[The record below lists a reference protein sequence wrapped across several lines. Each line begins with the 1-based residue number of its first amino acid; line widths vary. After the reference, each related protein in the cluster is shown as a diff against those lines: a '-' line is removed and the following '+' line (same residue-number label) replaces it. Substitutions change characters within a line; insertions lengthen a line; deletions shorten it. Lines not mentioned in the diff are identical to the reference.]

1 MRIDIDDILA
11 PRGRPQRRDELAD
24 SAAKIAREQAAERVS
39 GGLLLSGPPEATA
52 KANQLSR
59 SLGVPAPVIDGNI
72 AAMERR
78 QQTEQ
83 FVSTSMR
90 FAGIASWAS
99 DPRNAAIGVDDW
111 ENLGLLGKTWETAKQ
126 FTTGAL
132 PSLAS
137 GLFGGLAD
145 NVESLIGA
153 ASDVADAIDPTIA
166 ILGFASDAIN
176 KVFGTDIRMD
186 KDAQDT
192 QDLLRRGRRKRQ
204 EALKVEANAWRPQST
219 SWIARDLLSG
229 VESVPLTLTAILTRD
244 PKAAA
249 GVMGALSGAGS
260 YGDARAQGLDLGAS
274 LAYGARQGFVEVITE
289 KMPASKLLG
298 DIASRTPFGKM
309 IATQLAQEIP
319 GEQAATFL
327 QDLDEWVTLNPSNSL
342 KEFALERPSAAAQTL
357 LATIGG
363 VGVTTGTISATTRAL
378 DTVTKVATK
387 RAQSAQA
394 EREGTV
400 IDKLGDAAVNS
411 KIRQRDP
418 EAFAALIREMAED
431 GATDLYVDG
440 EAVRAYMQSD
450 SFDPEGPWAEYIDQS
465 SEAFATGADV
475 VIPVEKALT
484 DLAGT
489 PVWEALKNN
498 MRFSPGGAS
507 RSEAEQFNAEVA
519 DLESMLPEEDVDA
532 RAEREFATARDNLA
546 GSIATKLMDAG
557 YTPSIA
563 RTHAELVATR
573 YATRAARKGQSLT
586 GKEYDDVEIR
596 QVLPEQLALAQKND
610 GIDAVIEEMRR
621 QGKGEGAGPS
631 LAEFIAKRGG
641 IEDAGGDL
649 ASMGADKWHVGKPGR
664 RKLIKPFDK
673 NQSSMLAS
681 DGPRDTQI
689 ERVFQAAID
698 AGYFPELE
706 GVDRTNAADA
716 LDNNML
722 MEALGAELTGTKR
735 FAKSIDTTLADNA
748 AELDRIL
755 RERGVD
761 PKTATRKQIRA
772 ALDEYSQQEE
782 AAGYEQADTSSE
794 AFKRWFGDSKV
805 VDAKGRPLVVY
816 HGTPADFEAFDKD
829 RVGGR
834 WDASIGLHF
843 SDRPAEASLYAGREM
858 GGEPDGQV
866 IPAYLKIENP
876 LIVETTA
883 PAWRYA
889 DENRFELIRD
899 IVQSRRKA
907 EADDPAKRQADDDA
921 IFAALTDDNPFAEVE
936 LAPAARPAAKYQPLK
951 PYDGIIIKGSDGM
964 NAIAF
969 EPTQI
974 KSVNNA
980 GTFDPTDPRILNQSY
995 GDGPRGR
1002 VIFNQGRT
1010 VIELFQSRNLS
1021 TFLHETSHMWLEE
1034 LRFDAMDPDAPDQLK
1049 ADWKLVE
1056 KWFSDNGHPIKD
1068 GVIPVE
1074 AHEMFAR
1081 GGEQYFMEGKSP
1093 TGPLKGVFEQF
1104 RQWLNSIYRTVQ
1116 ALRTPLSPEIR
1127 EVFDRLIAT
1136 DQDLEFTAAE
1146 QSMSPLFKEAEWMSK
1161 TEYNAY
1167 VRLASDARTDARA
1180 MLIDKTTREIRA
1192 RETKQYKSIAEG
1204 ARAEVAESVDARP
1217 AFRAMA
1223 AMKQAPM
1230 DRQWVVD
1237 TMGDETALLLPR
1249 AVPPLYKNGGVHP
1262 DTIAEQSGFATGRD
1276 MIEALT
1282 AIEIAHRTAR
1292 EEGDKRGLRER
1303 IIEEEVSEIMR
1314 QRYGDP
1320 LTDGSI
1326 EREALAAV
1334 HNEMAGEVIAAEVRV
1349 LARRTGNRPTPYAIA
1364 RNWARNKVRTG
1375 IISQEAMPGAIQ
1387 RHARAAA
1394 KAGREAE
1401 KAYLAQD
1408 IEEAFRFKQSQM
1420 IHNALLSEAKKALD
1434 EVDAARRRLDK
1445 IAARPTMKSVDQG
1458 YLEQAHGL
1466 LEAVDLKRRSMVQV
1480 DRKEAFEKWV
1490 NSRADGEEV
1499 LVPES
1504 FDWSGTNWTRMT
1516 VEALLGLDDTVK
1528 SIIHLGRLK
1537 QTLLDNKERRK
1548 FDDWKEEALAGIE
1561 ATPGRKIT
1569 NELGDPSR
1577 PVAGIF
1583 ANLMKMEVFASEMD
1597 NAKADGVWQRLL
1609 VQRSTEAANYR
1620 DEMRDEVLNPIAE
1633 AYNAL
1638 PTKTRDRMAERIT
1651 IPEMPWR
1658 SADPNDPRNGTPQI
1672 RTRWDVV
1679 GMALNLG
1686 TSSNL
1691 DKLARGYGISEQVA
1705 EEIVRRELTK
1715 EEWDFVQGVWD
1726 SLNLL
1731 RPHIA
1736 RVEREMTGVEPEW
1749 QEPREVDTPFGTLKG
1764 GYYPVKYDPAQ
1775 SQQAEDYDNDAV
1787 ADLFG
1792 KRSGVATSKGHTIAR
1807 TDYAAPLLLSPEQVL
1822 FTHVEK
1828 IITRNAY
1835 APWVRDVLKAVKQP
1849 SIRAAI
1855 DRKFGSEFRQQIEPW
1870 LRQQV
1875 REGIVNESGAR
1886 FAEKF
1891 LRSARVNL
1899 TVVAMG
1905 LRWSTGLAQT
1915 IGLGNSIG
1923 RIGFNNVR
1931 RGMQRMLSN
1940 PSKAAEFVF
1949 ARSPEMERRNE
1960 SMNRDVA
1967 EAFRQMRSARM
1978 SGSSTLRKAKAA
1990 QAKAQAFAFWHI
2002 GMIDRYVVSIPT
2014 WLGAYEK
2021 ATREGMDDVKASA
2034 YADKMVR
2041 LSQGS
2046 GREKDLSAWQS
2057 NQTSEGLKFFTMF
2070 YTPFNVLLNTQWEA
2084 GRAARRGDWRKA
2096 SSLAFWFM
2104 IATPLL
2110 DAMLAGD
2117 TPWDDDDEEGW
2128 ATWLARN
2135 VGFYQFAGIP
2145 IVRDA
2150 TNYAERKM
2158 IGQFATFSP
2167 GPIGRIFD
2175 ATEDAATLAWD
2186 ATLGEDEVSD
2196 RWLRTA
2202 IETPGYFLGLPT
2214 GQVAQTGNFLK
2225 DVSLGE
2231 ADPEGFWDWYTGLT
2245 KGKIEE

>member
-1 MRIDIDDILA
+1 MQIDDYLS
-11 PRGRPQRRDELAD
+11 PRPRKERRDPYEK
-24 SAAKIAREQAAERVS
+24 SARRIAREDAAQH
-39 GGLLLSGPPEATA
+39 LSTSLTVAPPPDATA
-52 KANQLSR
+52 KANRLSR
-59 SLGVPAPVIDGNI
+59 SLAIPAPVIDIDPAGY
-72 AAMERR
+72 ER
-78 QQTEQ
+78 QQQ
-83 FVSTSMR
+83 AQNFVNTSLR
-90 FAGIASWAS
+90 FAGMATWAS

-111 ENLGLLGKTWETAKQ
+111 ENLSLLGKTWA
-126 FTTGAL
+126 TTRDFAAGAF
-132 PSLAS
+132 PSLVAGTFDS
-137 GLFGGLAD
+137 VAGGAED
-145 NVESLIGA
+145 LIGA
-153 ASDVADAIDPTIA
+153 VGDVTDALDPKTA
-166 ILGFASDAIN
+166 VLGFASDAIN
-176 KVFGTDIRMD
+176 TIFGTSIRMD

-192 QDLLRRGRRKRQ
+192 QDILRSARTKRKAALQ
-204 EALKVEANAWRPQST
+204 SEAKAWRPLSD
-219 SWIARDLLSG
+219 SWIARDLLGG

-244 PKAAA
+244 PKSAA
-249 GVMGALSGAGS
+249 GVMGAITAGGS
-260 YGDARAQGLDLGAS
+260 YGDARAQGLDLGTS

-298 DIASRTPFGKM
+298 YIADRTPFGKM
-309 IATQLAQEIP
+309 LAKQLAQEIP

-327 QDLDEWVTLNPSNSL
+327 QDLDEWVTLNPEKSL
-342 KEFALERPSAAAQTL
+342 KEFALERPGAAAQTL

-363 VGVTTGTISATTRAL
+363 VGTTTGAISATTKAL
-378 DTVTKVATK
+378 DTVAKVASQ
-387 RAQSAQA
+387 RAQAAAAQ
-394 EREGTV
+394 REGGV
-400 IDKLGDAAVNS
+400 IDKLGDAAVAS
-411 KIRQRDP
+411 KIRARDP
-418 EAFAALIREMAED
+418 EAFSALVREMAED

-440 EAVRAYMQSD
+440 EAVRTYMQSD
-450 SFDPEGPWAEYIDQS
+450 SFDPEGPWAEYIEQS
-465 SEAFATGADV
+465 SEAFATGADI
-475 VIPVEKALT
+475 VIPVDKALT

-507 RSEAEQFNAEVA
+507 RAEAETFDT
-519 DLESMLPEEDVDA
+519 DLETMLPEEDDQA
-532 RAEREFATARDNLA
+532 RTEREFATARDNLA
-546 GSIATKLMDAG
+546 GSIATKLMNAG

-563 RTHAELVATR
+563 RTQAELVATR
-573 YATRAARKGQSLT
+573 YATRTARKGEMLT

-596 QVLPEQLALAQKND
+596 QVLPAPLALAQKDD
-610 GIDAVIEEMRR
+610 GIDAVIEVMREEAR
-621 QGKGEGAGPS
+621 MSKPN
-631 LAEFIAKRGG
+631 AKP
-641 IEDAGGDL
+641 
-649 ASMGADKWHVGKPGR
+649 KPGA
-664 RKLIKPFDK
+664 KP
-673 NQSSMLAS
+673 AS
-681 DGPRDTQI
+681 AKAS
-689 ERVFQAAID
+689 AA
-698 AGYFPELE
+698 ATELSAILTAE
-706 GVDRTNAADA
+706 G
-716 LDNNML
+716 LDPV
-722 MEALGAELTGTKR
+722 K
-735 FAKSIDTTLADNA
+735 
-748 AELDRIL
+748 
-755 RERGVD
+755 
-761 PKTATRKQIRA
+761 ATRKQIRE
-772 ALDEYSQQEE
+772 ALGAYSQREE
-782 AAGYEQADTSSE
+782 SQGYEQADTSTYE
-794 AFKRWFGDSKV
+794 
-805 VDAKGRPLVVY
+805 
-816 HGTPADFEAFDKD
+816 
-829 RVGGR
+829 
-834 WDASIGLHF
+834 
-843 SDRPAEASLYAGREM
+843 
-858 GGEPDGQV
+858 
-866 IPAYLKIENP
+866 
-876 LIVETTA
+876 
-883 PAWRYA
+883 
-889 DENRFELIRD
+889 
-899 IVQSRRKA
+899 
-907 EADDPAKRQADDDA
+907 
-921 IFAALTDDNPFAEVE
+921 
-936 LAPAARPAAKYQPLK
+936 
-951 PYDGIIIKGSDGM
+951 
-964 NAIAF
+964 
-969 EPTQI
+969 
-974 KSVNNA
+974 
-980 GTFDPTDPRILNQSY
+980 
-995 GDGPRGR
+995 DGPRGR
-1002 VIFNQGRT
+1002 VIFNQGKT
-1010 VIELFQSRNLS
+1010 VIELFQTRNLS

-1034 LRFDAMDPDAPDQLK
+1034 LRFDALAPDAPEQIK
-1049 ADWKLVE
+1049 ADWKAVG
-1056 KWFSDNGHPIKD
+1056 KWFKDNGYPIKD

-1093 TGPLKGVFEQF
+1093 TGPLRSVFEQF
-1104 RQWLNSIYRTVQ
+1104 RQWLDSIYRTVK

-1146 QSMSPLFKEAEWMSK
+1146 QAMSPLFKEAEGMSK
-1161 TEYNAY
+1161 AEYDAY
-1167 VRLASDARTDARA
+1167 VRLTSDARSDARA
-1180 MLIDKTTREIRA
+1180 QLLDKTTREIRA
-1192 RETKQYKSIAEG
+1192 RETDRYKGVAQTVRE
-1204 ARAEVAESVDARP
+1204 EVTESVNARP
-1217 AFRAMA
+1217 AFRAMTA
-1223 AMKQAPM
+1223 LKQTPM
-1230 DRQWVVD
+1230 DRQWIID
-1237 TMGDETALLLPR
+1237 TLGDEAVLLLPR
-1249 AVPPLYKNGGVHP
+1249 GVPPLYKNGGVHP

-1276 MIEALT
+1276 MIEAMT

-1303 IIEEEVSEIMR
+1303 VIEEEVSEIMR

-1334 HNEMAGEVIAAEVRV
+1334 HNDMAGEVIAAEVRV
-1349 LARRTGNRPTPYAIA
+1349 LARKTGNRPTPYAIA
-1364 RNWARNKVRTG
+1364 RNWARNKIRTG
-1375 IISQEAMPGAIQ
+1375 LVSQEAMPGAIQ

-1408 IEEAFRFKQSQM
+1408 VDEAFRFKQSQM

-1434 EVDAARRRLDK
+1434 DVEAARRRLDK
-1445 IAARPTMKSVDQG
+1445 IAGRPTMKSVQQG
-1458 YLEQAHGL
+1458 YLDQAHAL
-1466 LEAVDLKRRSMVQV
+1466 LEAVDLKRRSMVQI
-1480 DRKEAFEKWV
+1480 DRKEAFEKWAG
-1490 NSRADGEEV
+1490 SRADGEEV
-1499 LVPES
+1499 LIPES
-1504 FDWSGTNWTRMT
+1504 FDWTGTNWTRMT
-1516 VEALLGLDDTVK
+1516 VDALLGLDDTVK

-1537 QTLLDNKERRK
+1537 KTLLDNKERRD
-1548 FDDWKEEALAGIE
+1548 FDEWKEEALAGLE

-1620 DEMRDEVLNPIAE
+1620 DEQRDEVLNPIAE

-1638 PTKTRDRMAERIT
+1638 PTKTRDRLAQRIT
-1651 IPEMPWR
+1651 VPEMPWR
-1658 SADPNDPRNGTPQI
+1658 SADLNDPRNGQP
-1672 RTRWDVV
+1672 RVMTRWDIV

-1686 TSSNL
+1686 TNSNL
-1691 DKLARGYGISEQVA
+1691 DKLARGYGISEATA
-1705 EEIVRRELTK
+1705 EDIVRRELTK

-1749 QEPREVDTPFGTLKG
+1749 QEPRSVDTPFGTLKG
-1764 GYYPVKYDPAQ
+1764 GYYPVKYDPSQ

-1787 ADLFG
+1787 NDLFG
-1792 KRSGVATSKGHTIAR
+1792 QRSGVATSKGHTIAR
-1807 TDYAAPLLLSPEQVL
+1807 TGYAAPLLLSPEQVL

-1855 DRKFGSEFRQQIEPW
+1855 DRKFGAEFRQQVEPW

-1905 LRWSTGLAQT
+1905 LRWSTGLAQI

-1923 RIGFNNVR
+1923 RIGANNVR
-1931 RGMQRMLSN
+1931 RGMQRMLIN

-1949 ARSPEMERRNE
+1949 ERSPEMARRNE

-1978 SGSSTLRKAKAA
+1978 SGSAAMRKAGAA

-2021 ATREGMDDVKASA
+2021 ASREGMDDVKASA

-2057 NQTSEGLKFFTMF
+2057 NQSSEGLKFFTMF

-2214 GQVAQTGNFLK
+2214 GQVAQTANFLK

-2231 ADPEGFWDWYTGLT
+2231 ADPEGFWDWYSGLT

>member
-59 SLGVPAPVIDGNI
+59 SLGVPAPVIDGNL

-90 FAGIASWAS
+90 FAGMASWAS

-145 NVESLIGA
+145 NAESLIGA
-153 ASDVADAIDPTIA
+153 ASDVADAFDPKVA

-192 QDLLRRGRRKRQ
+192 QDLLRGGQRKRQ

-219 SWIARDLLSG
+219 SWIARDLLKG

-327 QDLDEWVTLNPSNSL
+327 QDLDEWVTLNPSKSL

-363 VGVTTGTISATTRAL
+363 VGVTTGTISATTKAL

-387 RAQSAQA
+387 RAQAAQA

-418 EAFAALIREMAED
+418 EAFAALIREMAEN
-431 GATDLYVDG
+431 GANDLYVDG

-465 SEAFATGADV
+465 SEAFATGADI

-519 DLESMLPEEDVDA
+519 DLEAMLPEEDVDA

-557 YTPSIA
+557 YTPTIA
-563 RTHAELVATR
+563 RTQAELVATR
-573 YATRAARKGQSLT
+573 YATRAARKGQPLT

-596 QVLPEQLALAQKND
+596 QVLPEKLALAQRND

-673 NQSSMLAS
+673 NQGSMLAT

-706 GVDRTNAADA
+706 GVDRSKAADA

-722 MEALGAELTGTKR
+722 LEALGAELSGTKR

-782 AAGYEQADTSSE
+782 AAGYEQ
-794 AFKRWFGDSKV
+794 
-805 VDAKGRPLVVY
+805 
-816 HGTPADFEAFDKD
+816 
-829 RVGGR
+829 
-834 WDASIGLHF
+834 
-843 SDRPAEASLYAGREM
+843 
-858 GGEPDGQV
+858 
-866 IPAYLKIENP
+866 
-876 LIVETTA
+876 
-883 PAWRYA
+883 
-889 DENRFELIRD
+889 
-899 IVQSRRKA
+899 
-907 EADDPAKRQADDDA
+907 
-921 IFAALTDDNPFAEVE
+921 
-936 LAPAARPAAKYQPLK
+936 
-951 PYDGIIIKGSDGM
+951 
-964 NAIAF
+964 
-969 EPTQI
+969 
-974 KSVNNA
+974 
-980 GTFDPTDPRILNQSY
+980 SY

-1010 VIELFQSRNLS
+1010 VIELFETRNLS

-1104 RQWLNSIYRTVQ
+1104 RQWLNSIYRTVK

-1146 QSMSPLFKEAEWMSK
+1146 QAMSPLFKEAEGMSK
-1161 TEYNAY
+1161 AEYNAY

-1180 MLIDKTTREIRA
+1180 MLLDKTTREIRA

-1204 ARAEVAESVDARP
+1204 VRAEVAESVDARP

-1303 IIEEEVSEIMR
+1303 IIEEEVSEVMR

-1516 VEALLGLDDTVK
+1516 VEAMLGLDDTVK

-1537 QTLLDNKERRK
+1537 QTLLDNKERRE

-1620 DEMRDEVLNPIAE
+1620 DQMRDEVLNPIAE

-1705 EEIVRRELTK
+1705 EDIVRRELTK

-1749 QEPREVDTPFGTLKG
+1749 QEPREVETPFGTLKG

-1775 SQQAEDYDNDAV
+1775 SQQAEDYDNDSV

-1792 KRSGVATSKGHTIAR
+1792 KQSGVATSKGHTIAR

-1855 DRKFGSEFRQQIEPW
+1855 DRKFGAEFRQQIEPW

-1905 LRWSTGLAQT
+1905 LRWSTGLAQI
-1915 IGLGNSIG
+1915 IGLGNSVG
-1923 RIGFNNVR
+1923 RIGANNLR
-1931 RGMQRMLSN
+1931 RGMQRMLAN

-1978 SGSSTLRKAKAA
+1978 SGSATLRKAKAA

-2135 VGFYQFAGIP
+2135 VGFYQFAGVP

-2175 ATEDAATLAWD
+2175 ATEDAGTLAWD

-2245 KGKIEE
+2245 KGKIED